1 MTTIRPGIEPSS
13 PNAIENF
20 SDVETIPDGEGN
32 VDTSLRT
39 RKILG
44 IVILSVCGT
53 VLVGTVVVFSVLS
66 TTHYFN

>member
-1 MTTIRPGIEPSS
+1 MTTIRPGVEPSS

-20 SDVETIPDGEGN
+20 ASDVETIPDGGD

-44 IVILSVCGT
+44 IVILTVCGT
-53 VLVGTVVVFSVLS
+53 VLIGTVVVLSVLS
-66 TTHYFN
+66 TVHSL

>member
-20 SDVETIPDGEGN
+20 SDVETIPDQGD

-44 IVILSVCGT
+44 IVILTVCGT
-53 VLVGTVVVFSVLS
+53 VLVGTVVVLSVLS
-66 TTHYFN
+66 TVHSL

>member
-1 MTTIRPGIEPSS
+1 MTTIRPGIEPSLS
-13 PNAIENF
+13 NAVENF
-20 SDVETIPDGEGN
+20 ASDVETIPDGGD
-32 VDTSLRT
+32 VDANLRT

-66 TTHYFN
+66 TVHSL